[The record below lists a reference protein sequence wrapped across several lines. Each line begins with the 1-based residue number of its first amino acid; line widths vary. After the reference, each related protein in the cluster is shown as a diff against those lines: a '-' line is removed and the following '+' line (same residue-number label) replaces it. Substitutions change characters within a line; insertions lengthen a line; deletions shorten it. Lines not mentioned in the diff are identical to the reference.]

1 MKVAYFSPL
10 NPQKSGISD
19 YSEELLLHL
28 KKYLDIHLF
37 IDGFKLSNKVIKE
50 KFPIFNIKEFEYQHA
65 KNKYKACIYHIGNN
79 HQFHENIYLHALKY
93 AGIVIMHD
101 YAIHHLMAGMLLQK
115 GKTAEYLEEIRYNN
129 GEEGAKEAQKSLKG
143 EIAPLW
149 ETSSIDY
156 PMNKRIINSARGII
170 VHSKFV
176 QRLINKI
183 RPDVPIRV
191 IPHHCAN
198 ILENPDE
205 AKAVARKIL
214 GVDIKTI
221 VLASFGHIVPAKRI
235 DTVLR
240 ALKRLSNEYPD
251 FIYYLIGE
259 QAKGYNLKSLVKEL
273 GLSNKVIFTG
283 YTDLGTFK
291 EYMKA
296 TDICINLRYPIQG
309 ETSGS
314 LLRLMGMG
322 KPVVVSNVGSF
333 AELPLGTVEKI
344 DVDDTEEDQLVQVL
358 RKFFKN
364 LSLIQEV
371 GEKALGY
378 VKSNCSLENSAFRY
392 SNFVEEVV
400 NIQGELE
407 TISAQKIIR
416 EIAKDMAQIGVIKY
430 NNDLIYK
437 FANLLNE
444 IGIT

>member
-19 YSEELLLHL
+19 YSEELLFHF

-37 IDGFKLSNKVIKE
+37 IDGFKPSNKVIKE
-50 KFPIFNIKEFEYQHA
+50 KFPIFNIKEFEYQHN

-79 HQFHENIYLHALKY
+79 HEFHENIYLHALKY
-93 AGIVIMHD
+93 AGIVVMHD

-129 GEEGAKEAQKSLKG
+129 GAEGVNEAQKSLKG

-176 QRLINKI
+176 ERLINKI

-198 ILENPDE
+198 VLENPNE
-205 AKAVARKIL
+205 AKAIARKALRI
-214 GVDIKTI
+214 DRKTI

-240 ALKRLSNEYPD
+240 ALKRLSNEYSN
-251 FIYYLIGE
+251 FIYYLVGE
-259 QAKGYNLKSLVKEL
+259 QAKGYNIKDMAKEL
-273 GLSNKVIFTG
+273 GISKKVIFTG
-283 YTDLGTFK
+283 YTDLDTFK

-322 KPVVVSNVGSF
+322 KTVIVSNVGSF
-333 AELPLGTVEKI
+333 AELPSSTVEKI

-358 RKFFKN
+358 TKFFKN

-371 GEKALGY
+371 GERALTY
-378 VKSNCSLENSAFRY
+378 VKNCCSLEDSAFRY
-392 SNFVEEVV
+392 SNFVEKVV
-400 NIQGELE
+400 NTQGELE
-407 TISAQKIIR
+407 TITAHKIIQ
-416 EIAKDMAQIGVIKY
+416 EIAEDMAEVGVIKH
-430 NNDLIYK
+430 NDRLIYSL
-437 FANLLNE
+437 ANLL
-444 IGIT
+444 GDLL